1 MQTDRQKILA
11 ALAEKPLTTFNIMK
25 RVNIK
30 SQDECQTL
38 LLKMRDEGAVA
49 VTCRR
54 GNQTPRH
61 PSAFDAWHMSAYD
74 PKRTLPA
81 GLCTQGCGKLK
92 RDRRCSCR
100 AAGRITSTFR
110 QMRTWAVR
118 QTWTR
123 STRMTGTDI
132 VAARAN
138 RVRMRP

>member
-1 MQTDRQKILA
+1 MAANGKKGFPLGGVRVWNSQASVHDGGAKKRMEMQTDQQKILA

-61 PSAFDAWHMSAYD
+61 PSASVALHMSAYD
-74 PKRTLPA
+74 PKRTSALGYA
-81 GLCTQGCGKLK
+81 HKEEAK
-92 RDRRCSCR
+92 
-100 AAGRITSTFR
+100 
-110 QMRTWAVR
+110 
-118 QTWTR
+118 
-123 STRMTGTDI
+123 
-132 VAARAN
+132 AR
-138 RVRMRP
+138 